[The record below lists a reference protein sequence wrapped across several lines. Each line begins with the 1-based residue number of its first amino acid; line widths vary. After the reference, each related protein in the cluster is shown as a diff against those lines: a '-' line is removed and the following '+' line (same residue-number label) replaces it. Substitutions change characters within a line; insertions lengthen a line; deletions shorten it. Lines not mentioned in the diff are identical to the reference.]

1 MDKRIILLAIFAVM
15 IVSVALYASSYYS
28 QLMVMQ
34 ENRMNMSGQNAPI
47 NLTSGSPVLGSTSAP
62 ITIVEFGDYQCEACY
77 HWYHNTRADIIDNYI
92 ETGKVNLVFM
102 DLPFLGRDSITAAQA
117 TYCADDQGKYWEYHD
132 TLYNFQEAIDNGWA
146 SKDRLVSFA
155 FNLDMNMDEFN
166 DCMDSSKY
174 AKRVKAN
181 YDESQRFGAE
191 ATPTFLI
198 ISPDGAVKKIT
209 SAQPYSVF
217 SQVIEPML

>member
-34 ENRMNMSGQNAPI
+34 ENRMNMSGQNTPI

-92 ETGKVNLVFM
+92 DTGKVNLVFM

-117 TYCADDQGKYWEYHD
+117 TYCADDQGKYWEYHE

-155 FNLDMNMDEFN
+155 FNLDMNLDEFN

>member
-1 MDKRIILLAIFAVM
+1 MNKKVILLAIFAVM

-28 QLMVMQ
+28 QLMEMQ
-34 ENRMNMSGQNAPI
+34 EKRMSMSGQNAPI
-47 NLTSGSPVLGSTSAP
+47 NLTSGSPVLGSASAP

-92 ETGKVNLVFM
+92 ETGKVNLVFI

-117 TYCADDQGKYWEYHD
+117 TYCADDQGKYWEYHE

-155 FNLDMNMDEFN
+155 FNLDMNLDEFN

-198 ISPDGAVKKIT
+198 ISPDGNMKKIT

>member
-1 MDKRIILLAIFAVM
+1 MNKKVILLAIFAVM
-15 IVSVALYASSYYS
+15 IVSVVLYASSYYS
-28 QLMVMQ
+28 QLMEMQ
-34 ENRMNMSGQNAPI
+34 EKRMSMSGQNAPI
-47 NLTSGSPVLGSTSAP
+47 NLTSGSPVLGSASAP
-62 ITIVEFGDYQCEACY
+62 ITIVEFGDYQCEACK

-92 ETGKVNLVFM
+92 ETGKANLVFI

-117 TYCADDQGKYWEYHD
+117 TYCADDQGKYWEYHG

-155 FNLDMNMDEFN
+155 FDLDMNMDEFN

-198 ISPDGAVKKIT
+198 ISPDGNMKKIT

>member
-1 MDKRIILLAIFAVM
+1 MNKKVILLAIFAVM

-28 QLMVMQ
+28 QLMEMQ
-34 ENRMNMSGQNAPI
+34 EKRMSMSGQNAPI
-47 NLTSGSPVLGSTSAP
+47 NLTSGSPVLGSASAP

-117 TYCADDQGKYWEYHD
+117 TYCADDQGKYWEYHE

-155 FNLDMNMDEFN
+155 FNLDMNLDEFN

-198 ISPDGAVKKIT
+198 ISHDGAVKKIT

>member
-1 MDKRIILLAIFAVM
+1 MNKKVILLAIFAVM
-15 IVSVALYASSYYS
+15 IVSVVLYASSYYS
-28 QLMVMQ
+28 TLMEMQ
-34 ENRMNMSGQNAPI
+34 EKRMNVSGPAPI
-47 NLTSGSPVLGSTSAP
+47 NLNNGSPVLGSANAP

-92 ETGKVNLVFM
+92 ETGKANLGFM

-117 TYCADDQGKYWEYHD
+117 TYCADDQGKYWEYHE

-155 FNLDMNMDEFN
+155 FNLDMNLDEFN

-198 ISPDGAVKKIT
+198 ISSDGAVKKIT

>member
-34 ENRMNMSGQNAPI
+34 ENRMNMSGQNTPI

-77 HWYHNTRADIIDNYI
+77 QWFHNTRADIIDNYV
-92 ETGKVNLVFM
+92 ETGKANLVFM

-117 TYCADDQGKYWEYHD
+117 TYCADDQGKYWEYHE

-155 FNLDMNMDEFN
+155 FNLDMNLDEFN

>member
-155 FNLDMNMDEFN
+155 FNLDMNLDEFN

>member
-1 MDKRIILLAIFAVM
+1 MNKRILLLAIFAVM
-15 IVSVALYASSYYS
+15 TVSVGLYASSYYS
-28 QLMVMQ
+28 QLMEMQ
-34 ENRMNMSGQNAPI
+34 ENRMSVTGPVPI
-47 NLTSGSPVLGSTSAP
+47 NLTSGSPVLGSPSAP

-77 HWYHNTRADIIDNYI
+77 HWYHNTRADIIDNYV
-92 ETGKVNLVFM
+92 ETGKANLVFL
-102 DLPFLGRDSITAAQA
+102 DLPFLGRDSLTAAQA
-117 TYCADDQGKYWEYHD
+117 TYCADDQGKYWEYHE
-132 TLYNFQEAIDNGWA
+132 TLYTFQEAIDNGWA

-155 FNLDMNMDEFN
+155 FDLDMNMDEFN

-198 ISPDGAVKKIT
+198 ISPDGNMKKIT

>member
-1 MDKRIILLAIFAVM
+1 MNKKVILLAIFAVM
-15 IVSVALYASSYYS
+15 IVSVVLYASSYYS
-28 QLMVMQ
+28 QLMEMQ
-34 ENRMNMSGQNAPI
+34 EKRMSMSGQNAPI
-47 NLTSGSPVLGSTSAP
+47 NLTSGSPVLGSASAP

-92 ETGKVNLVFM
+92 ETGKVNLVFI

-117 TYCADDQGKYWEYHD
+117 TYCADDQGKYWEYHE

-198 ISPDGAVKKIT
+198 ISPDGNMKKIT

>member
-1 MDKRIILLAIFAVM
+1 MNKKIILLAVFAVM
-15 IVSVALYASSYYS
+15 IVSVVLYASSYYS
-28 QLMVMQ
+28 TLMEMQ
-34 ENRMNMSGQNAPI
+34 EKRMNMSGQNTPI
-47 NLTSGSPVLGSTSAP
+47 NLTNGSPVLGSASAP

-117 TYCADDQGKYWEYHD
+117 TYCADDQGKYWEYHE

-155 FNLDMNMDEFN
+155 FNLDMNLDEFN

-181 YDESQRFGAE
+181 YDESQRLGAE

-198 ISPDGAVKKIT
+198 ISPDGAIKKIT

>member
-1 MDKRIILLAIFAVM
+1 MDKKVILLAIFAVM

-117 TYCADDQGKYWEYHD
+117 TYCADDQGKYWEYHE

-155 FNLDMNMDEFN
+155 FNLDMNLDEFN

>member
-1 MDKRIILLAIFAVM
+1 LDKRIVILIVFAVL
-15 IVSVALYASSYYS
+15 VSVVAIAYSSYYERII
-28 QLMVMQ
+28 VMQ
-34 ENRMNMSGQNAPI
+34 EHRMNMSGPAPI
-47 NLTSGSPVLGSTSAP
+47 NLASGSPVLGSASAP

-92 ETGKVNLVFM
+92 ETGKANLVFI

-117 TYCADDQGKYWEYHD
+117 TYCADDQGKYWEYHG

-155 FNLDMNMDEFN
+155 FDLDMNMDEFN
-166 DCMDSSKY
+166 ACMDSSKY

-198 ISPDGAVKKIT
+198 ISPDGNMKKIT

>member
-1 MDKRIILLAIFAVM
+1 MDKRIILLAIFAIM

-34 ENRMNMSGQNAPI
+34 ENRMNMSGQNTPI

-117 TYCADDQGKYWEYHD
+117 TYCADDQGKYWEYHE

-155 FNLDMNMDEFN
+155 FNLNMNLDEFN

-198 ISPDGAVKKIT
+198 ISPNGAVKKIT

-217 SQVIEPML
+217 SKVIEPML

>member
-1 MDKRIILLAIFAVM
+1 MDKRIILLAIFAIM

-34 ENRMNMSGQNAPI
+34 ENRMNMSGQNTPI

-102 DLPFLGRDSITAAQA
+102 DLPFLGRDSIIAAQA
-117 TYCADDQGKYWEYHD
+117 TYCADDQGKYWEYHES
-132 TLYNFQEAIDNGWA
+132 LYNFQEAIDNGWA
-146 SKDRLVSFA
+146 SKD
-155 FNLDMNMDEFN
+155 
-166 DCMDSSKY
+166 
-174 AKRVKAN
+174 
-181 YDESQRFGAE
+181 
-191 ATPTFLI
+191 
-198 ISPDGAVKKIT
+198 
-209 SAQPYSVF
+209 
-217 SQVIEPML
+217 

>member
-1 MDKRIILLAIFAVM
+1 MNKKVILLAIFAVM
-15 IVSVALYASSYYS
+15 IVSVVLYASSYYS
-28 QLMVMQ
+28 QLMEMQ
-34 ENRMNMSGQNAPI
+34 EKRMSMSGQNAPI
-47 NLTSGSPVLGSTSAP
+47 NLTSGSPVLGSASAP

-92 ETGKVNLVFM
+92 ETGKVNLVFI

-117 TYCADDQGKYWEYHD
+117 TYCADDQGKYWEYHE

-155 FNLDMNMDEFN
+155 FDLDMNLDEFN

-198 ISPDGAVKKIT
+198 ISPDGNMKKIT

>member
-1 MDKRIILLAIFAVM
+1 MDKRIILLAIFAIM

-47 NLTSGSPVLGSTSAP
+47 NLTSGSPVLGSASAP

-117 TYCADDQGKYWEYHD
+117 TYCADDQGKYWEYHE

-155 FNLDMNMDEFN
+155 FNLDMNMDKFN

>member
-1 MDKRIILLAIFAVM
+1 MDKRIILLAIFAIM

-34 ENRMNMSGQNAPI
+34 ENRMNMSGQNTPI

-117 TYCADDQGKYWEYHD
+117 TYCADDQGKYWEYHE

-155 FNLDMNMDEFN
+155 FNLDMNLDEFN

-217 SQVIEPML
+217 SKVIEPML

>member
-1 MDKRIILLAIFAVM
+1 MDKRIILLAIFAIM

-34 ENRMNMSGQNAPI
+34 ENRMNMSGQNTPI

-117 TYCADDQGKYWEYHD
+117 TYCADDQGKYWEYHE

-155 FNLDMNMDEFN
+155 FDLDMNLDEFN

-198 ISPDGAVKKIT
+198 ISPDGNMKKIT

>member
-1 MDKRIILLAIFAVM
+1 MNKRILLLAIFAVM
-15 IVSVALYASSYYS
+15 IVSVVLYASSYYS
-28 QLMVMQ
+28 QLMEMQ
-34 ENRMNMSGQNAPI
+34 EHRINMSGPAPI
-47 NLTSGSPVLGSTSAP
+47 NLTSGSPVLGSASAP

-117 TYCADDQGKYWEYHD
+117 TYCADDQGKYWEYHE

>member
-47 NLTSGSPVLGSTSAP
+47 NLTSGSPVLGSASAP

-117 TYCADDQGKYWEYHD
+117 TYCADDQGKYWEYHE

-155 FNLDMNMDEFN
+155 FNLDMNLDAFN

>member
-1 MDKRIILLAIFAVM
+1 MNKRILLLAIFAVM
-15 IVSVALYASSYYS
+15 TVSVGLYASSYYS
-28 QLMVMQ
+28 QLMEMQ
-34 ENRMNMSGQNAPI
+34 ENRMSVTGPVPI
-47 NLTSGSPVLGSTSAP
+47 NLTSGSPVLGSPSAP

-92 ETGKVNLVFM
+92 ETGKVNLVFI

-117 TYCADDQGKYWEYHD
+117 TYCADDQGKYWEYHE

-155 FNLDMNMDEFN
+155 FDLDMNLDEFN

-198 ISPDGAVKKIT
+198 ISPDGNMKKIT

>member
-1 MDKRIILLAIFAVM
+1 MNKKVILLAIFAVM
-15 IVSVALYASSYYS
+15 IVSVVLYASSYYS

-47 NLTSGSPVLGSTSAP
+47 NLTSGSPVLGSASAP

-92 ETGKVNLVFM
+92 ETGKVNLVFI

-117 TYCADDQGKYWEYHD
+117 TYCADDQGKYWEYHE

-198 ISPDGAVKKIT
+198 ISPDGNMKKIT

>member
-34 ENRMNMSGQNAPI
+34 ENRMNMSGQNTPI

-92 ETGKVNLVFM
+92 ETGKANLVFM

-117 TYCADDQGKYWEYHD
+117 TYCADDQGKYWEYHE

-155 FNLDMNMDEFN
+155 FNLDMNLDEFN

>member
-1 MDKRIILLAIFAVM
+1 MNKKVILLAIFAVM
-15 IVSVALYASSYYS
+15 IVSVVLYASSYYS
-28 QLMVMQ
+28 QLMEMQ
-34 ENRMNMSGQNAPI
+34 EKRMSMSGQNAPI
-47 NLTSGSPVLGSTSAP
+47 NLTSGSPVLGSASAP

-155 FNLDMNMDEFN
+155 FNLDMNLDEFN

>member
-1 MDKRIILLAIFAVM
+1 MNKKIILLAVFAVM
-15 IVSVALYASSYYS
+15 IVSVVLYASSYYS
-28 QLMVMQ
+28 TLMEMQ
-34 ENRMNMSGQNAPI
+34 EKRMYMSGQNTPI
-47 NLTSGSPVLGSTSAP
+47 NLQNGSPVLGSPSAP

-77 HWYHNTRADIIDNYI
+77 HWYHNTRADIIDNYV
-92 ETGKVNLVFM
+92 ETGKANLVFM

-117 TYCADDQGKYWEYHD
+117 TYCADDQGKYWEYHE
-132 TLYNFQEAIDNGWA
+132 TLYNFQEAVDDGWA

-155 FNLDMNMDEFN
+155 FDLDMNMDEFN
-166 DCMDSSKY
+166 DCMDAKKY

-181 YDESQRFGAE
+181 YDESQRLGIE
-191 ATPTFLI
+191 ATPTFI
-198 ISPDGAVKKIT
+198 IFSHDGTVKKIT

>member
-1 MDKRIILLAIFAVM
+1 MNKKLILLAVFAVM
-15 IVSVALYASSYYS
+15 IVSVVLYASSYYS
-28 QLMVMQ
+28 TLMEMQ
-34 ENRMNMSGQNAPI
+34 EKRMYMSGQNTPI
-47 NLTSGSPVLGSTSAP
+47 NLQNGSPVLGSPSAP

-77 HWYHNTRADIIDNYI
+77 HWYHNTRADIIDNYV
-92 ETGKVNLVFM
+92 ETGKANLVFM

-117 TYCADDQGKYWEYHD
+117 TYCADDQGKYWEYHE
-132 TLYNFQEAIDNGWA
+132 TLYNFQEAVDDGWA

-155 FNLDMNMDEFN
+155 FDLDMNMDEFN
-166 DCMDSSKY
+166 DCMDAKKY

>member
-34 ENRMNMSGQNAPI
+34 ENRMNMSGQNTPI
-47 NLTSGSPVLGSTSAP
+47 NLTSGSPVLGSASAP

-77 HWYHNTRADIIDNYI
+77 QWFHNTRADIIDNYV
-92 ETGKVNLVFM
+92 ETGKANLVFM

-117 TYCADDQGKYWEYHD
+117 TYCADDQGKYWEYHE

-155 FNLDMNMDEFN
+155 FNLDMNLDEFN